1 MTLRDDK
8 HRLELE
14 VRQLTS
20 KLESLESSFQEMM
33 SSEKEKVC

>member
-1 MTLRDDK
+1 MALRDDK

-20 KLESLESSFQEMM
+20 KLENLESSFQEMM